1 MKNSLINS
9 LVLGC
14 CLSFATLTSSF
25 ASVPSDALVDLLEAE
40 GGIATGNNS
49 DDGYFIV
56 VMGFS
61 DESNENKAYELAR
74 LSALKQ
80 LNEFVNGSTTSG
92 YSAATMRYDNTSSG
106 EESNSESFVS
116 VVENSFKGAIVAAK
130 VIKKGRYSTNY
141 FVSLALTQNDVALQ
155 SALKGSGKQ
164 NSKVQAIAQKVD
176 TGIQTI
182 EAKGLASMKDGKASA
197 RELAIQNAL
206 RNAVQQAQGVM
217 LSGRS
222 GVFGEAL
229 NSAISTKTQGY
240 VHSYEIIDEEKSRGD
255 YLVSI
260 VAEVDTAP
268 LLNDIDFYLDILNT
282 PVFYV
287 EAKDKSDSLWLTN
300 YLENMGFILSTKR
313 DDATHVFKIE
323 KIQQVSQS
331 HQNKAG
337 ITTKLSVTFENIM
350 TGEIVFTAINNVNK
364 SAIYI
369 APQTRA
375 INISKKMAYK
385 DLGKS
390 LSEEII
396 TSLARIAEQ
405 GVLYPFIVSNA
416 NRLDWRLIRHTL
428 ENAGTGVVDGFTW
441 VAEGKTLQF
450 NYRYSGSLSRA
461 MDEVLEPLYTTFK
474 AEGKGHR
481 LKALKIG
488 KTSATFEILR

>member
-92 YSAATMRYDNTSSG
+92 YSASTMRYDNTSSV
-106 EESNSESFVS
+106 EKSNSESFVS
-116 VVENSFKGAIVAAK
+116 VVENLFKGAIVAAK

-176 TGIQTI
+176 IGIQTI

-287 EAKDKSDSLWLTN
+287 VAKDKSDSLWLTN

-331 HQNKAG
+331 YQNKEG
-337 ITTKLSVTFENIM
+337 ITTKLSVTFENVM
-350 TGEIVFTAINNVNK
+350 TGEVVFTAINNVNK

-369 APQTRA
+369 EPQTRA

-405 GVLYPFIVSNA
+405 GVLYSFIVSNA

-441 VAEGKTLQF
+441 VADGKTLQF